1 MRLFEQIQALRFPAP
16 LPDRLLEVRQ
26 VYDYPRVADVAGATR
41 AALEAS
47 GLLTIIQPGQ
57 SVAVGVGSRGIANLP
72 AIVRAVVDRLKAH
85 GAQPFIVAA
94 MGSHGGATA
103 DGQRA
108 LLAELGITEASIGCL
123 LRITMEVREIG
134 RLPDGP
140 ALYQDL
146 HSAAADH
153 TLLIS
158 RIKPHTDFRGQLES
172 GPSKMAV
179 IGLGKRVGAEAMHAW
194 GTAGFQQFLAP
205 AARIYQANTNLR
217 GAIAI
222 LENGYDET
230 AEIVGLTA
238 DQIGTEVEAAL
249 LRKARAL
256 MLGLPF
262 KHIDVLVIR
271 ELGKDISGAGMD
283 TNVLGRLRVNRQPEP
298 EDASDIGALVL
309 LDLTEATHGN
319 ASGIGLA
326 DVVAARAL
334 RKVDFAITYTNAI
347 TATTFGLKRSCIP
360 IVMANDRRALEVAVR
375 CCGAP
380 PNRAPTFV
388 FARNTLALR
397 QLWMSENLLPQ
408 IEAHPNLQIVGETR
422 LAFDDDGCMISPWRL
437 PAG

>member
-1 MRLFEQIQALRFPAP
+1 M
-16 LPDRLLEVRQ
+16 
-26 VYDYPRVADVAGATR
+26 
-41 AALEAS
+41 
-47 GLLTIIQPGQ
+47 
-57 SVAVGVGSRGIANLP
+57 GSRGIANLP

-85 GAQPFIVAA
+85 GARPFIVAA

-103 DGQRA
+103 EGQRA
-108 LLAELGITEASIGCL
+108 LLAELGITEASMGCS

-146 HSAAADH
+146 DSAAADH

-158 RIKPHTDFRGQLES
+158 RIKPHTDFRGSLES
-172 GPSKMAV
+172 GPTKMAV
-179 IGLGKRVGAEAMHAW
+179 IGLGKRIGAEAMHAW

-205 AARIYQANTNLR
+205 AARLYQTNTNLR

-256 MLGLPF
+256 MMRLPF
-262 KHIDVLVIR
+262 RQIDVLVIR

-326 DVVAARAL
+326 DVITARAL
-334 RKVDFAITYTNAI
+334 RMEDFAVTYTNAI
-347 TATTFGLKRSCIP
+347 TATTFGLKRSFIP
-360 IVMANDRRALEVAVR
+360 IVMADDRRALEVAVR

-380 PNRAPTFV
+380 PTQAPTFV
-388 FARNTLALR
+388 FARNTLALS
-397 QLWMSENLLPQ
+397 QLWMSENLRPQ
-408 IEAHPNLQIVGETR
+408 IEAHPHLRIAGEAPLT
-422 LAFDDDGCMISPWRL
+422 FDEDGRMTSPWCL
-437 PAG
+437 GPG

>member
-26 VYDYPRVADVAGATR
+26 VYDYPRVADVAGAAR

-108 LLAELGITEASIGCL
+108 LLAELGITEASIGCP

-158 RIKPHTDFRGQLES
+158 RIKPHTDFRGHLES

-360 IVMANDRRALEVAVR
+360 IVMADDRRALEVAVR

-388 FARNTLALR
+388 FAHNTLALC

-422 LAFDDDGCMISPWRL
+422 LAFDDDGCMLSPWRL
-437 PAG
+437 PAC

>member
-1 MRLFEQIQALRFPAP
+1 MHLLEQIQALRFPAP
-16 LPDRLLEVRQ
+16 LPARLLEVRQ
-26 VYDYPRVADVAGATR
+26 IYDYPRVTDVYAAAR

-47 GLLTIIQPGQ
+47 GLLTVIQPGER
-57 SVAVGVGSRGIANLP
+57 VAVGVGSRGIANLP

-108 LLAELGITEASIGCL
+108 LLAELGITEASIGCP
-123 LRITMEVREIG
+123 LRITMEVREVG
-134 RLPDGP
+134 RLPNGP
-140 ALYQDL
+140 ALYQDI

-158 RIKPHTDFRGQLES
+158 RIKPHTDFHGRLES

-262 KHIDVLVIR
+262 RQIDVLVIR
-271 ELGKDISGAGMD
+271 ELGKDISGTGMD

-326 DVVAARAL
+326 DVITARVL
-334 RKVDFAITYTNAI
+334 RKADFATTYTNAI
-347 TATTFGLKRSCIP
+347 TATTFGLKRSFIP
-360 IVMANDRRALEVAVR
+360 IVMADDRRALEVAVR
-375 CCGAP
+375 CCGVHP
-380 PNRAPTFV
+380 GQAPTFV
-388 FARNTLALR
+388 FARNTLALS
-397 QLWMSENLLPQ
+397 QLWMSENLRPQ
-408 IEAHPNLQIVGETR
+408 IEAHPHLRIAGEAPLT
-422 LAFDDDGCMISPWRL
+422 FDADGRMTSPWCL
-437 PAG
+437 GPG

>member
-1 MRLFEQIQALRFPAP
+1 LI
-16 LPDRLLEVRQ
+16 
-26 VYDYPRVADVAGATR
+26 ATSTCCAAR

-47 GLLTIIQPGQ
+47 GLLGIVQLGE
-57 SVAVGVGSRGIANLP
+57 SVAIGVGSRGIANLP

-85 GAQPFIVAA
+85 GARPFIVAA

-103 DGQRA
+103 EGQRA
-108 LLAELGITEASIGCL
+108 LLAELGITEASMGCP

-146 HSAAADH
+146 DSAAADH

-158 RIKPHTDFRGQLES
+158 RIKPHTDFRGPLES

-205 AARIYQANTNLR
+205 AARLYQTNTNLR

-256 MLGLPF
+256 MMRLPF
-262 KHIDVLVIR
+262 GQIDVLVIR
-271 ELGKDISGAGMD
+271 ELGKDISGADMD

-298 EDASDIGALVL
+298 EDGSDIGALVL

-326 DVVAARAL
+326 DVITARAL
-334 RKVDFAITYTNAI
+334 RKADFAVTYTNAI
-347 TATTFGLKRSCIP
+347 TATTFGLKRSFIP
-360 IVMANDRRALEVAVR
+360 IVMADDRRALEVAVR
-375 CCGAP
+375 CCGVHP
-380 PNRAPTFV
+380 GQAPTFV
-388 FARNTLALR
+388 FARNTLALG
-397 QLWMSENLLPQ
+397 QLWMSENLRPQ
-408 IEAHPNLQIVGETR
+408 IAAHPHLRITGEAPLT
-422 LAFDDDGCMISPWRL
+422 FDADGRMTSPWCL
-437 PAG
+437 GPG

>member
-1 MRLFEQIQALRFPAP
+1 
-16 LPDRLLEVRQ
+16 
-26 VYDYPRVADVAGATR
+26 
-41 AALEAS
+41 
-47 GLLTIIQPGQ
+47 
-57 SVAVGVGSRGIANLP
+57 
-72 AIVRAVVDRLKAH
+72 
-85 GAQPFIVAA
+85 
-94 MGSHGGATA
+94 
-103 DGQRA
+103 
-108 LLAELGITEASIGCL
+108 
-123 LRITMEVREIG
+123 MEVREIG

-205 AARIYQANTNLR
+205 AARLYQANTNLR

-262 KHIDVLVIR
+262 KQIDVLVIR

-283 TNVLGRLRVNRQPEP
+283 TNVLGRLRVNRQPE
-298 EDASDIGALVL
+298 DSSDIGALVL

-326 DVVAARAL
+326 DVITARAL
-334 RKVDFAITYTNAI
+334 RKVDFAVTYTNAV
-347 TATTFGLKRSCIP
+347 TATTFGLKRSFIP
-360 IVMANDRRALEVAVR
+360 IVMADDWRALEVAVR
-375 CCGAP
+375 CCGAL

-408 IEAHPNLQIVGETR
+408 IEAHPNLQIVGETL
-422 LAFDDDGCMISPWRL
+422 LAFDDGCMLSPWRL
-437 PAG
+437 PAC

>member
-1 MRLFEQIQALRFPAP
+1 
-16 LPDRLLEVRQ
+16 
-26 VYDYPRVADVAGATR
+26 VYEYPRVADVAGAAR

-47 GLLTIIQPGQ
+47 GLLGIVQPGE
-57 SVAVGVGSRGIANLP
+57 SVAIGVGSRGIANLP

-85 GAQPFIVAA
+85 GARPFIVAA

-103 DGQRA
+103 EGQRA
-108 LLAELGITEASIGCL
+108 LLAELGITEASMGCS

-146 HSAAADH
+146 DSAAADH

-158 RIKPHTDFRGQLES
+158 RIKPHTDFRGSLES

-205 AARIYQANTNLR
+205 AARVYQANTNLR

-230 AEIVGLTA
+230 ALIVGLTA
-238 DQIGTEVEAAL
+238 DQIGTEVEAEL

-262 KHIDVLVIR
+262 KQIDVLVIR

-326 DVVAARAL
+326 DVITARVL
-334 RKVDFAITYTNAI
+334 RKTDFATTYTNAI
-347 TATTFGLKRSCIP
+347 TATTFGLKRSFIP
-360 IVMANDRRALEVAVR
+360 IVMADDRRALEVAVR
-375 CCGAP
+375 CCGVHP
-380 PNRAPTFV
+380 GQAPTFV
-388 FARNTLALR
+388 FARNTLALS
-397 QLWMSENLLPQ
+397 QLWISENLRPQ
-408 IEAHPNLQIVGETR
+408 IEAHPHLQIAGEAPLT
-422 LAFDDDGCMISPWRL
+422 FDEDGRMTSPWCME
-437 PAG
+437 PA

>member
-1 MRLFEQIQALRFPAP
+1 LI
-16 LPDRLLEVRQ
+16 
-26 VYDYPRVADVAGATR
+26 ATSTCCAAR

-47 GLLTIIQPGQ
+47 GLLGIVQPGE
-57 SVAVGVGSRGIANLP
+57 SVAIGVGSRGIANLP
-72 AIVRAVVDRLKAH
+72 AIVCAVVDRLKAH
-85 GAQPFIVAA
+85 GARPFIVAA

-103 DGQRA
+103 EGQRA
-108 LLAELGITEASIGCL
+108 LLAELGITEASMGCP

-134 RLPDGP
+134 HLPDGP

-146 HSAAADH
+146 DSAAADH

-158 RIKPHTDFRGQLES
+158 CIKPHTDFRGSLES
-172 GPSKMAV
+172 GPTKMAV

-205 AARIYQANTNLR
+205 AARLYQTNTNLR
-217 GAIAI
+217 GAIVI

-262 KHIDVLVIR
+262 KQIDVLVIR
-271 ELGKDISGAGMD
+271 ELGKDISGTGMD

-298 EDASDIGALVL
+298 EDSSDIGALVL

-326 DVVAARAL
+326 DVVTARAL
-334 RKVDFAITYTNAI
+334 RKVDFAVTYTNAV
-347 TATTFGLKRSCIP
+347 TATTFGLKRSFIP
-360 IVMANDRRALEVAVR
+360 IVMADDRRALEVAVR

-380 PNRAPTFV
+380 PTQAPTFV
-388 FARNTLALR
+388 FARNTLALG
-397 QLWMSENLLPQ
+397 QLWMSENLRPQ
-408 IEAHPNLQIVGETR
+408 IEAHPHLRIAGEAPLT
-422 LAFDDDGCMISPWRL
+422 FDEDGRMTSPWCL
-437 PAG
+437 GPG

>member
-1 MRLFEQIQALRFPAP
+1 LI
-16 LPDRLLEVRQ
+16 
-26 VYDYPRVADVAGATR
+26 ATSTCCAAR

-47 GLLTIIQPGQ
+47 GLLGIVQLGE
-57 SVAVGVGSRGIANLP
+57 SVAIGVGSRGIANLP

-85 GAQPFIVAA
+85 GARPFIVAA

-103 DGQRA
+103 EGQRA
-108 LLAELGITEASIGCL
+108 LLAELGITEASMGCP

-134 RLPDGP
+134 RLLNGP

-146 HSAAADH
+146 DSAAADH

-158 RIKPHTDFRGQLES
+158 RIKPHTDFRGSLES
-172 GPSKMAV
+172 GPTKMAV

-205 AARIYQANTNLR
+205 AARLYQTNTNLR

-256 MLGLPF
+256 MMRLPF
-262 KHIDVLVIR
+262 RQIDVLVIR
-271 ELGKDISGAGMD
+271 ELGKDISGTGMD

-326 DVVAARAL
+326 DVITARAL
-334 RKVDFAITYTNAI
+334 RKADFAVTYTNAI
-347 TATTFGLKRSCIP
+347 TATTFGLKRSFIP
-360 IVMANDRRALEVAVR
+360 IVMADDRRALEVAVR

-380 PNRAPTFV
+380 PTQAPTFV
-388 FARNTLALR
+388 FARNTLALS
-397 QLWMSENLLPQ
+397 QLWMSENLRPQ
-408 IEAHPNLQIVGETR
+408 IEAHPHLRIAGEAPLT
-422 LAFDDDGCMISPWRL
+422 FDEDGRMTSPWCL
-437 PAG
+437 GPG